1 MKNAKN
7 LSQKVQIIAGA
18 EDKMTPTKNAKILAE
33 DINNVD
39 LRVIQD
45 TGHMIMI
52 EQPEIIA
59 NELYRFT
66 LKNLL

>member
-1 MKNAKN
+1 M
-7 LSQKVQIIAGA
+7 QIIAGE

-39 LRVIQD
+39 LRVIPY

-52 EQPEIIA
+52 EQPNIIA
-59 NELYRFT
+59 NELYKFT
-66 LKNLL
+66 LRNLL